1 MERISDY
8 IFGDNPFSELIKN
21 EIFSNCSFRNV
32 KKGDVIKDSEKSTE
46 AYFVISGCLIYYF
59 NDEFGK
65 NHILHFA
72 TKGWWIT
79 DYISLFKNQST
90 DYKIECVKDSRLIV
104 FNTTVLEELY
114 HKYPELEHH
123 QRKNLEIQVLKL
135 YDRLMGQL
143 KFTAKERYEQFLTS
157 YSFLLNDVSNYQI
170 ASYLG
175 ITQESLSRIR
185 AEVST
190 KK

>member
-1 MERISDY
+1 
-8 IFGDNPFSELIKN
+8 
-21 EIFSNCSFRNV
+21 
-32 KKGDVIKDSEKSTE
+32 
-46 AYFVISGCLIYYF
+46 
-59 NDEFGK
+59 
-65 NHILHFA
+65 
-72 TKGWWIT
+72 
-79 DYISLFKNQST
+79 
-90 DYKIECVKDSRLIV
+90 
-104 FNTTVLEELY
+104 
-114 HKYPELEHH
+114 
-123 QRKNLEIQVLKL
+123 
-135 YDRLMGQL
+135 MGQL

>member
-1 MERISDY
+1 M
-8 IFGDNPFSELIKN
+8 
-21 EIFSNCSFRNV
+21 
-32 KKGDVIKDSEKSTE
+32 
-46 AYFVISGCLIYYF
+46 
-59 NDEFGK
+59 
-65 NHILHFA
+65 
-72 TKGWWIT
+72 
-79 DYISLFKNQST
+79 
-90 DYKIECVKDSRLIV
+90 
-104 FNTTVLEELY
+104 VLWKPIAL
-114 HKYPELEHH
+114 KLLCKELEHH
-123 QRKNLEIQVLKL
+123 QRKNLEIQVLNL

-157 YSFLLNDVSNYQI
+157 YSFLINYVSNYQI